1 MELVLLELE
10 LPMELVI
17 LDFQDQESLME
28 LVQDQVLPTEPAQL
42 ELEQLALLELLEP
55 LEHTEADYPAVQ
67 AATEL
72 PMELAVETS
81 EAQAELDILESLE
94 TLQAA
99 LAGLPA

>member
-1 MELVLLELE
+1 MELVLLEL
-10 LPMELVI
+10 
-17 LDFQDQESLME
+17 QDQESLMELDQDLELPTE

-99 LAGLPA
+99 LAELPA